1 MPGLRDLVREIHRR
15 SIWQVLAIYVGGS
28 WVVWEAIEGISGT
41 AGLPDWVPGAALI
54 LILIGLPIVLATA
67 FVQDR
72 PVVGENEG
80 LEDRTVD
87 DVAAVSGEAVTQV
100 AIEKSV
106 SGSTGLFNVRNATL
120 VLVSLAA
127 GVFIVTNTG
136 IWPMGGGVEV
146 GVEVGEAR
154 GAASVVVLP
163 LDNIGGREEVA
174 YLSEGITEQITAQL
188 AKVPELKVI
197 SRTSSQ
203 TVAGYN
209 LTIPEIADSL
219 GVEHVVEGSVQ
230 LFEDQ
235 IRVTAQLIHAETDE
249 HLWADSYDG
258 QLQDLFALQEDI
270 AIQVASA
277 LTSAVG
283 GVREI
288 RSASRT
294 EDPAAY
300 EAYLIGKSQLHNR
313 STAGMLAAVE
323 AFERSIAQDPS
334 YAPGYAGLAMAYGLL
349 ITYGHPE
356 LNGYELYGRGMRM
369 ANQAIELDVDAAEAY
384 AARGYL
390 ETKALSPAEPIEAD
404 FRRALELSPNS
415 ADTHGWYGH
424 LLVREGRYDEAFV
437 ESEIAIDIDPLGPG
451 KRGGTSQDA
460 IAAGRYEVAIR
471 EAQRGIALQPTLVGR
486 FRFYEALAHLLDM
499 KPDTCLEVLGE
510 STSSGLRAMCQHSR
524 GEVAR
529 SMEMLDS
536 FKSALGSASEPSNR
550 QEMLSYRDI
559 AMFYAW
565 IGEVDET
572 LDWLDRAF
580 LWSHNAVEFRLIDS
594 AIFDEV
600 REDSSFRSGLERIRT
615 RMRERLLEATG

>member
-258 QLQDLFALQEDI
+258 QLQDLFTLQEDI
-270 AIQVASA
+270 AIKVASA

-283 GVREI
+283 GIREI
-288 RSASRT
+288 NEGSRT
-294 EDPAAY
+294 EDPVAY
-300 EAYLIGKSQLHNR
+300 EAYLVGKSQLHNR

-356 LNGYELYGRGMRM
+356 LNGYDLYRLGMGM
-369 ANQAIELDVDAAEAY
+369 ANRAIELDVDAAEAY

-404 FRRALELSPNS
+404 FQRALELSPNS

-424 LLVREGRYDEAFV
+424 LLVREGRYDEAFS
-437 ESEIAIDIDPLGPG
+437 ESGMAIEIDPLAPG
-451 KRGGTSQDA
+451 KRNGIALDA
-460 IAAGRYEVAIR
+460 IASGRYEVAIR
-471 EAQRGIALQPTLVGR
+471 EAQRGITLQPT
-486 FRFYEALAHLLDM
+486 
-499 KPDTCLEVLGE
+499 
-510 STSSGLRAMCQHSR
+510 SW
-524 GEVAR
+524 
-529 SMEMLDS
+529 S
-536 FKSALGSASEPSNR
+536 FMSCG
-550 QEMLSYRDI
+550 
-559 AMFYAW
+559 
-565 IGEVDET
+565 T
-572 LDWLDRAF
+572 
-580 LWSHNAVEFRLIDS
+580 
-594 AIFDEV
+594 
-600 REDSSFRSGLERIRT
+600 T
-615 RMRERLLEATG
+615 